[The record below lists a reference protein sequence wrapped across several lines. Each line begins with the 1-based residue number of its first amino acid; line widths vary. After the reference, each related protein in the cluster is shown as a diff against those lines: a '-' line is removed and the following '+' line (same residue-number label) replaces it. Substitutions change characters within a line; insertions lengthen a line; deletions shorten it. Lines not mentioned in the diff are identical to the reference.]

1 MYKGSKIR
9 ELLAI
14 HSKKN
19 KELLEYLGS
28 SSNST
33 IAQLINGNPTV
44 SKLEQVADFFGVSM
58 DIFFERAEYQ
68 NNKNN
73 IEIQI
78 ELLRQENA
86 FLKEQIKQLEKQVKL
101 LEKYNEELTRSKEE

>member
-1 MYKGSKIR
+1 MYKGNKIR
-9 ELLAI
+9 ELFAI

-19 KELLEYLGS
+19 KDLLEYLGS

-33 IAQLINGNPTV
+33 IIQLINGNPTV

-58 DIFFERAEYQ
+58 DVFFERPEYQ
-68 NNKNN
+68 QNKNN
-73 IEIQI
+73 IDLQN

-86 FLKEQIKQLEKQVKL
+86 FLKEQIKQLEKQVNL
-101 LEKYNEELTRSKEE
+101 LEKYNEELSRRKEE